1 MALKSYYMDNTN
13 YDSDDVNAAFAALI
27 VPGVQ
32 MYTVTGNATTD
43 FNTAI
48 SNLVSSGVD
57 NYNIDSCKVY
67 ADGNSYK
74 VKKGIC
80 WLSDGSR
87 IEVDDDEYELSL
99 PDTGNTIYVYA
110 WHNTPLNVCE
120 IVASASAGGDD
131 TVSLATIG
139 SDGSVTDTRKYAT
152 AKVNMNVATTRVI
165 DFTLTG
171 GEEENHSMWKGTATL
186 VAPTSDWQACH
197 IVSRGEGQY
206 TEQVD
211 VIIYR
216 EQCLLNADG
225 TRSFSRTIRRH
236 KDYYNSNW
244 IKGVISADGKITI
257 EIDWALG
264 GTAVIF
270 GGHMW
275 PESFDDVVPG
285 GTGKVEEVE
294 LE

>member
-1 MALKSYYMDNTN
+1 MALKSFYMDNTN

-48 SNLVSSGVD
+48 SKLVSSGVD
-57 NYNIDSCKVY
+57 NYNIDACKVY

-99 PDTGNTIYVYA
+99 PDTGDTIYVYA

-120 IVASASAGGDD
+120 IVASESAGGNN
-131 TVSLATIG
+131 TVSLATIN
-139 SDGSVTDTRKYAT
+139 SDGGVIDTRKYAT
-152 AKVNMNVATTRVI
+152 AKVNMNVATTRVV
-165 DFTLTG
+165 DFEFSGGTLQDNTMY
-171 GEEENHSMWKGTATL
+171 NGTATIS
-186 VAPTSDWQACH
+186 VPTSDWQACH
-197 IVSRGEGQY
+197 IVCRDVGPSRAGID
-206 TEQVD
+206 TVF
-211 VIIYR
+211 YR
-216 EQCLLNADG
+216 ERCALNEDG
-225 TRSFSRTIRRH
+225 TRSNSR
-236 KDYYNSNW
+236 KFYS
-244 IKGVISADGKITI
+244 SARYVSPN
-257 EIDWALG
+257 EIDINIDTNGAITLSNAVALG
-264 GTAVIF
+264 GTITIF

-285 GTGKVEEVE
+285 GTGEVEEVE
-294 LE
+294 LD

>member
-1 MALKSYYMDNTN
+1 MALKSFYMDNTN

-48 SNLVSSGVD
+48 SKLVSSGVD
-57 NYNIDSCKVY
+57 NYNIDACKVY
-67 ADGNSYK
+67 ADGNTYK

-80 WLSDGSR
+80 WLPDGSR

-99 PDTGNTIYVYA
+99 PDTGDTIYVYA

-120 IVASASAGGDD
+120 IVASASAGGED

-152 AKVNMNVATTRVI
+152 AKVNMNVATTKVV
-165 DFTLTG
+165 DFEFSG
-171 GEEENHSMWKGTATL
+171 GEEQGDTMYYGTATIS
-186 VAPTSDWQACH
+186 VPTSDWQACH
-197 IVSRGEGQY
+197 IVCRGYDQRR
-206 TEQVD
+206 TAIDKIV
-211 VIIYR
+211 YR
-216 EQCLLNADG
+216 EKCPLNEDG
-225 TRSFSRTIRRH
+225 TRSCSYTF
-236 KDYYNSNW
+236 NSFRKYESNNQ
-244 IKGVISADGKITI
+244 IKISIAANGVITLSNAI
-257 EIDWALG
+257 ALG

>member
-1 MALKSYYMDNTN
+1 MALKSFYMDNTN

-48 SNLVSSGVD
+48 SKLVSSGVD
-57 NYNIDSCKVY
+57 NYNIDACKVY

-99 PDTGNTIYVYA
+99 PDTGDTIYVYA

-120 IVASASAGGDD
+120 IVASASAGGND

-171 GEEENHSMWKGTATL
+171 GEEENHSMWNGTATL
-186 VAPTSDWQACH
+186 VAPTADWQACH

-225 TRSFSRTIRRH
+225 TRSFSRTIRHH
-236 KDYYNSNW
+236 KDYYNNNY
-244 IKGVISADGKITI
+244 IGGVISTDGKITI
-257 EIDWALG
+257 TIGWALG

-285 GTGKVEEVE
+285 GTGEVEEVE
-294 LE
+294 LD